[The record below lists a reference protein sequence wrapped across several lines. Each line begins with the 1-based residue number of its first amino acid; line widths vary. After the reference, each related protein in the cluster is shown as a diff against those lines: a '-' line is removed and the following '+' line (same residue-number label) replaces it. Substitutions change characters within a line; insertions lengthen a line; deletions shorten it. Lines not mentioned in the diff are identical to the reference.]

1 MTKMK
6 FPDQILK
13 NKSLKHFLLVL
24 FFFFALFYALFPA
37 FISKSVGKPIT
48 FIDWFPTG
56 FHGVDYLATY
66 VASKSLLD
74 GHNIYLNNASLGD
87 EYKDPF
93 AGGGDSRYSYPP
105 LQAFLL
111 APLSIFSSTFSYEN
125 SYFVWSIISKILILV
140 SIFLISRLVKYKKTA
155 FVFLTVFYGLS
166 SFFWFHIERGQTDSL
181 LLFFMSLSIYLYL
194 EKRKIAWSALFFS
207 LAILLKVF
215 PLIFI
220 PFFILRK
227 EYKFLIYTLIFSLTI
242 TFITGFDYWLYWLF
256 SVLPNYKN
264 YYLGYEVEHSL
275 AYLTSGFLDKPFPQ
289 IVKIAQIFSALLMLL
304 YMIISYLSKNK
315 SRNLILIEL
324 AIISIIAEIS
334 APWSANYKLVT
345 LILLFVTP
353 FLILEIK
360 TIKNRVLLTIPLLFS
375 FIFLSPIYNEF
386 YGRFLFSF
394 ISRFMPGEFII
405 YQPIQKLAEFR
416 VSLSLLFC
424 LFYLFSLQVYL
435 FLKDKNFFS
444 RAITLIRVNKVKVAA
459 VISILFLVAGSLLTY
474 SKFKEYQKLKA
485 NYLEEIGSY
494 GKEDMISD
502 AISLV
507 GYNIDKNSSGS
518 YDVELIIKVNNEI
531 NRHFAF
537 FIHGYSLDRSSTEGI
552 NFFPYVLVP
561 FWPSGKYVV
570 IRKTVN
576 FTAKPQDVTFG
587 LFDLSNGLTYGGEM
601 SLGVINLNELK

>member
-1 MTKMK
+1 M
-6 FPDQILK
+6 
-13 NKSLKHFLLVL
+13 
-24 FFFFALFYALFPA
+24 
-37 FISKSVGKPIT
+37 
-48 FIDWFPTG
+48 
-56 FHGVDYLATY
+56 ATY

-140 SIFLISRLVKYKKTA
+140 SILLISSLVKYKKTA
-155 FVFLTVFYGLS
+155 FIFLTLFYGLS

-194 EKRKIAWSALFFS
+194 KERKITWSALFFS

-256 SVLPNYKN
+256 SVLPNYRN
-264 YYLGYEVEHSL
+264 YYLGYEVDHSL
-275 AYLTSGFLDKPFPQ
+275 AYLISGFLDKPFPQ
-289 IVKIAQIFSALLMLL
+289 IVKIAQIFSGLLMLL

-315 SRNLILIEL
+315 NRNLILIEL

-345 LILLFVTP
+345 LLLLFVTP

-360 TIKNRVLLTIPLLFS
+360 TLKTRVLLTIPLLFS
-375 FIFLSPIYNEF
+375 FVFLSPIYNEY

-394 ISRFMPGEFII
+394 LSRFMPGKFVI

-416 VSLSLLFC
+416 VSISLLFC
-424 LFYLFSLQVYL
+424 LFYLLSLQAYL
-435 FLKDKNFFS
+435 YLKDKRFFKNAVNFVES
-444 RAITLIRVNKVKVAA
+444 NRRKLAAIVSVLFLLIGSSLIYLQFKKYQRLEAGYKEIIRSYGEEY
-459 VISILFLVAGSLLTY
+459 VISDSLSLAGY
-474 SKFKEYQKLKA
+474 
-485 NYLEEIGSY
+485 EI
-494 GKEDMISD
+494 KKD
-502 AISLV
+502 
-507 GYNIDKNSSGS
+507 SSGS
-518 YDVELIIKVNNEI
+518 YDIELIIKVNKEVN
-531 NRHFAF
+531 HHLAF
-537 FIHGYSLDRSSTEGI
+537 FIHGYPLDRTWTEGI
-552 NFFPYVLVP
+552 NFFPYILVP
-561 FWPSGKYVV
+561 FWQPGKYVV
-570 IRKTVN
+570 VRKTVN
-576 FTAKPQDVTFG
+576 LTAKPQDITFG
-587 LFDLSNGLTYGGEM
+587 LVDLSDGSTYGGK
-601 SLGVINLNELK
+601 LG